1 MSIVAT
7 MLQNLRER
15 DLAMSKNSLRMG
27 EYGALELFVEQSRM
41 ADGIIT
47 PSVRDPAFRSIGRTV
62 QIPVFDPNSNIAVT
76 TSRSCTIADAENI
89 SKLYTVTFANV
100 TSGFTMVPNL
110 YHNNELSYEDDW
122 LVKYRTMEDK
132 LGDALDVL
140 AVAALASGQSQV
152 FAQAL
157 GYTSPATRCRCPTP
171 SASTS
176 SAT

>member
-41 ADGIIT
+41 ADGIIN
-47 PSVRDPAFRSIGRTV
+47 PVLRDRVFRSIGRTV

-89 SKLYTVTFANV
+89 SKL
-100 TSGFTMVPNL
+100 S
-110 YHNNELSYEDDW
+110 E
-122 LVKYRTMEDK
+122 
-132 LGDALDVL
+132 
-140 AVAALASGQSQV
+140 
-152 FAQAL
+152 
-157 GYTSPATRCRCPTP
+157 CRLPGSKV
-171 SASTS
+171 SASQLLVPRS
-176 SAT
+176 